1 MASYK
6 DLLRMLDE
14 GKSPRQ
20 IMAAMR
26 MRPGMWRRM
35 LRGKRFQDAL
45 RIEHELAA
53 VTAAHLISAGV
64 HEAAERFSELLASDR
79 PETVRKVAL
88 AVLHEGMKRARP
100 SPARQ
105 RPPARPLPWAD
116 RMRHAPARDGRDA
129 DAPQPAGG
137 EDDMPLPGNDEDD
150 SQGPDA

>member
-14 GKSPRQ
+14 GKTPRQ
-20 IMAAMR
+20 IVATMR
-26 MRPGMWRRM
+26 MHPSIWRRM

-45 RIEHELAA
+45 LIEHELAA
-53 VTAAHLISAGV
+53 VTAAHLISAGA
-64 HEAAERFSELLASDR
+64 HEAAERFGELLASDR

-88 AVLHEGMKRARP
+88 AVLHEGMKRARL

-105 RPPARPLPWAD
+105 QRPARPLPWAD

-137 EDDMPLPGNDEDD
+137 EDDRPRPGKGEDD